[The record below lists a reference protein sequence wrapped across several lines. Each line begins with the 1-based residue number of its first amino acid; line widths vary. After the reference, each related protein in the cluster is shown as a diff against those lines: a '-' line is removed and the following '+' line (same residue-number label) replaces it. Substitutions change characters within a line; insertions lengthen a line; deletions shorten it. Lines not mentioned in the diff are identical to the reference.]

1 MPILLVMFAAT
12 IIELTVLVAV
22 GHAIG
27 VLATIGLLIL
37 SSLVGIA
44 LLRHEGARTLRS
56 FIEAVRTRRPP
67 HRELLDGM
75 LIAAAG
81 GFIVLPGFVSDAV
94 GLLLLLPPVRHL
106 VRQRMLRAASLH
118 TPAGFTPGPVA
129 GDGEVIDGEVIDGK
143 VEGEVSDEPHDPR
156 QPRPAG
162 GEFR

>member
-1 MPILLVMFAAT
+1 MPILLVLFAAT
-12 IIELTVLVAV
+12 IVELTVLVAV

-56 FIEAVRTRRPP
+56 FVEAVRTRRPP

-81 GFIVLPGFVSDAV
+81 GFIVFPGFVSDV
-94 GLLLLLPPVRHL
+94 LGLLLLLPPVRKL

-118 TPAGFTPGPVA
+118 TPASFVPGAVA
-129 GDGEVIDGEVIDGK
+129 EGGSVVEGRVEGEVID
-143 VEGEVSDEPHDPR
+143 EPRDPR

-162 GEFR
+162 GELR

>member
-56 FIEAVRTRRPP
+56 FVEAVRTRRPP

-94 GLLLLLPPVRHL
+94 GLLLLLPPVRKL
-106 VRQRMLRAASLH
+106 IRQRMLRAASPH
-118 TPAGFTPGPVA
+118 TPAGFAPGPVA
-129 GDGEVIDGEVIDGK
+129 QDGTVVEGE
-143 VEGEVSDEPHDPR
+143 VEGEVSDEPHEPR

-162 GEFR
+162 GELR

>member
-12 IIELTVLVAV
+12 IVELTVLVAV

-56 FIEAVRTRRPP
+56 FVEAVRTHRPP
-67 HRELLDGM
+67 HQELLDGM

-81 GFIVLPGFVSDAV
+81 GFIVLPGFVSDV
-94 GLLLLLPPVRHL
+94 LGLLLLLPPVRKA

-118 TPAGFTPGPVA
+118 TPVGFVPGPVA
-129 GDGEVIDGEVIDGK
+129 EDGPIAEGGRV
-143 VEGEVSDEPHDPR
+143 VEGEVVDEPRDPR
-156 QPRPAG
+156 QPRPAS
-162 GEFR
+162 GELR